1 MSNIL
6 FDLSGKINDPAHID
20 ALYAIKKEAD
30 SLNIPFFV
38 VGASARDYILAHCYN
53 MKSLRMTT
61 DIDLGV
67 EVADWEQFRKLTEGL
82 LATGRFTTT
91 REKQRLLFGNVRV
104 DIIPFGPIAD
114 EQKRIVWP
122 PDQEFI
128 MSMLGFQEA
137 YDYSITVRLSREPE
151 LDIKLPTLPGLAL
164 MKFISWDEKYPQRQK
179 DAEDLLF
186 IMHKYEDAGNG
197 ERLYGKEQD
206 LLQEES
212 FDTLLA
218 GIRLLG
224 RDMAKIAN
232 LDTVNE
238 VKSILDRETG
248 EQSRYRL
255 VTDMLKGNLVSGEK
269 FDRILHQVEK
279 LKEGFL
285 EVAEKK

>member
-6 FDLSGKINDPAHID
+6 FDLSGKIKDPAHTD
-20 ALYAIKKEAD
+20 ALYAIKKAAD

-38 VGASARDYILAHCYN
+38 VGASARDYIFEYCYN
-53 MKSLRMTT
+53 IKTPRMTT

-67 EVADWEQFRKLTEGL
+67 EVAGWGQFGKLTDSL
-82 LATGRFTTT
+82 LATGRFSATK
-91 REKQRLLFGNVRV
+91 EKHRFRFGTVLV
-104 DIIPFGPIAD
+104 DILPFGAIAD
-114 EQKRIVWP
+114 AHKRVVWP

-137 YDYSITVRLSREPE
+137 YEYSIIVRLSKDPE

-164 MKFISWDEKYPQRQK
+164 MKIISWNKKYPERQK

-255 VTDMLKGNLVSGEK
+255 VADMLKGNLVSGEK

-285 EVAEKK
+285 EVAQKK